1 MFSGANSKESGDFIR
16 RFSEAAVNGEPDD
29 FMLLLKSFLADIPY
43 DLSKDKPEIYFENNI
58 YIIVKMLGFRV
69 TTEYRTS
76 RGRIDVLIETGRFIY
91 IIELKLDGTAQKAL
105 TQIDE
110 REYALPFATAGKQ
123 IIKIGANFSKTT
135 RNIDEWVITR

>member
-1 MFSGANSKESGDFIR
+1 
-16 RFSEAAVNGEPDD
+16 
-29 FMLLLKSFLADIPY
+29 
-43 DLSKDKPEIYFENNI
+43 

-69 TTEYRTS
+69 TTEYCTS
-76 RGRIDVLIETGRFIY
+76 RGRINVLIETGRFIY

-105 TQIDE
+105 TQIEE